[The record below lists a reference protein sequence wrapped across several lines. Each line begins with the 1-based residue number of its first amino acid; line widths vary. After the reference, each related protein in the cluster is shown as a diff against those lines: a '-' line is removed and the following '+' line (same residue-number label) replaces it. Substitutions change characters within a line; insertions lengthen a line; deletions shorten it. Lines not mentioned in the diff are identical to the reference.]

1 MIFKWTISALD
12 CAVKDGTLN
21 NVVQTIHWRYS
32 ATDADGITAETYG
45 AQSISQ
51 PDPNNFINFEELTK
65 TELESWLEGAMDVDA
80 MQASLEAQIELI
92 KNPVKVTLTPP
103 YNEE

>member
-1 MIFKWTISALD
+1 MIFNWTISALD
-12 CAVKDGTLN
+12 CAVKDGALN

-32 ATDADGITAETYG
+32 ATDADGNTAETYG
-45 AQSISQ
+45 AQSIAQ
-51 PDPNNFINFEELTK
+51 PDPKNFINFELLTK

-92 KNPVKVTLTPP
+92 KNPIKVTLNPP
-103 YNEE
+103 YNEK

>member
-1 MIFKWTISALD
+1 MEYNWTISALD

-32 ATDADGITAETYG
+32 ATDADGNTAETYG
-45 AQSISQ
+45 AKSIAQ

-65 TELESWLEGAMDVDA
+65 AELESWLEGAMDVDA
-80 MQASLEAQIELI
+80 MQESLEAQIELI
-92 KNPVKVTLTPP
+92 KNPINVTLPP
-103 YNEE
+103 PF

>member
-1 MIFKWTISALD
+1 MIFNWTISALD
-12 CAVKDGTLN
+12 CAVKDGALN

-32 ATDADGITAETYG
+32 ATDADGNTAETYG
-45 AQSISQ
+45 AQSIAQ

-80 MQASLEAQIELI
+80 MQESLESQIELI
-92 KNPVKVTLTPP
+92 KNPVKVTLNPP

>member
-1 MIFKWTISALD
+1 MIYKWTISALD
-12 CAVKDGTLN
+12 CAVKDGALD

-45 AQSISQ
+45 AQSV
-51 PDPNNFINFEELTK
+51 PAPTGNDFVKFDNLTK

-80 MQASLEAQIELI
+80 MQESLEAQIELI
-92 KNPVKVTLTPP
+92 KNPINVTLPP
-103 YNEE
+103 PF

>member
-1 MIFKWTISALD
+1 MEYKWTISALD

-32 ATDADGITAETYG
+32 ATDADGNTAETYG
-45 AQSISQ
+45 AQSIAQ

-65 TELESWLEGAMDVDA
+65 AELETWLEAVIDVDA
-80 MQASLEAQIELI
+80 MQESLESQIELI
-92 KNPVKVTLTPP
+92 KNPINVTLPP
-103 YNEE
+103 PF